1 QELYDRMLEIYPN
14 RANPGALWA
23 SAQAV
28 KGEKL

>member
-1 QELYDRMLEIYPN
+1 MLEIYPN